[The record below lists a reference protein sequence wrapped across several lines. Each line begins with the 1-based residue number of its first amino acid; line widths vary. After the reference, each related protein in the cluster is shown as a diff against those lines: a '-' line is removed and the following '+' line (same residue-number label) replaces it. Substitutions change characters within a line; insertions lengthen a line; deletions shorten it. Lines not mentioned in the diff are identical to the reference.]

1 MFSLSRHHTPV
12 KSIGYGLFVNIFVG
26 LILSRAFGYEY
37 AVFGLLA
44 GSLVLWF
51 VTFTEVKTMFKNLD
65 YYYYSA
71 Y

>member
-12 KSIGYGLFVNIFVG
+12 KSIAYGLFVNVFVG
-26 LILSRAFGYEY
+26 LILSRVFGYEY
-37 AVFGLLA
+37 AVFGLLS

-51 VTFTEVKTMFKNLD
+51 ITFKEVKMMFKNLD
-65 YYYYSA
+65 YYYSA